1 MEHVDEKILKQRE
14 MMEEFEK
21 QRFDKDN
28 IEKENQSSIFDG
40 QIEIHKIPVSF
51 AERSLLDD
59 RIAIW
64 MPEDF
69 RELTQ
74 EEINAVYLLGNKP
87 DVVYGN
93 AYLNLSLG
101 FHYTDNEVPNEYMG
115 DFVKIARMILEK
127 SGPKVTVYSEKV
139 RKTGY
144 HTVSSLELV
153 SHTITDTIYNVMFYS
168 SLNGKVLIGFLN
180 FNYRYLDRYKKIAK
194 EMLESFRFI
203 EDSRKEEEG

>member
-40 QIEIHKIPVSF
+40 QIEILKIPVSF

-59 RIAIW
+59 SIAIW

-139 RKTGY
+139 KKTGH

-153 SHTITDTIYNVMFYS
+153 SHTITDSIYNVMFYS

-180 FNYRYLDRYKKIAK
+180 FNYRYLDRYKKIAR

>member
-1 MEHVDEKILKQRE
+1 MEHVDEKILEQRE

-180 FNYRYLDRYKKIAK
+180 FNYQYLDRYKKIAK